1 MSGYREMFSQGE
13 SIAMNGIDPNEL
25 YDEYA
30 LLVEA
35 IDTIGYIP
43 NELDNEFMVQAEGY
57 LLEFGYL

>member
-35 IDTIGYIP
+35 IDTTGYIP